1 MSGLNVIP
9 VNKVSLISEEDAHY
23 LLHTPFSYEK
33 QYSTYPEYHYA
44 TIAKVD
50 AWAKKQE
57 QALAHA
63 ARSWDTCISMLKQA
77 CRDFCA
83 RVEPDFE
90 PLLQEVLLIESKW
103 WVGFEP
109 IWSNFFAF
117 SSDYCTPKYISQRNH
132 RLLQVRVEILQHPR
146 EWIEKLIMSFYEVYK
161 AIPRSGTGI
170 FLRELSGEEAVEYV
184 GQVYKAIS
192 QGKLHIQELYQRAVG
207 NFMYDKRGNRLAPAP
222 ELGLR
227 NLEFIKN
234 TPFYSRAQV
243 KMAYDI
249 PLKPRLEHQWIIAAS
264 GAGKTQLL
272 QRMICDDIEHGRS
285 VVVIDSQRD
294 MIGELTRL
302 KHNMEVVYIDP
313 EDIEYPPGIALFDV
327 TFGTGAEAEARETQV
342 IELYEYMF
350 SVFGAELTAR
360 QGSLFTYGLR
370 LMFAIPKANIHTLVE
385 LFRGDKY
392 QFKRYWEN
400 MDSVERDF
408 FDREFFEKKYM
419 ANREQILAKLNK
431 ILENKTLRRIFSN
444 TESKLDFSILL
455 NRSPPA
461 GRAGVALFINTSQEQ
476 LGENGCALFGRFLLA
491 LITNAIVGRS
501 KMPKDQRRPVF
512 LYVDEGRD
520 YGNDDAFE
528 RIIYQCRKYKAGLI
542 FCSQN
547 IGQLSQKTVSAL
559 FTSSIKFVRAVKEP
573 AETRKL
579 AQSIRVDED
588 FLHDLDIKDRSHAEW
603 ACKIEN
609 QKTVKATVN
618 FGYLE
623 SQPTIT
629 EQEYQKLREENRRKY
644 CVSVFRGKPDGN
656 NARGSTPQAPLDQPK
671 PVGSGQS
678 PEQSGRDDSIWD

>member
-1 MSGLNVIP
+1 
-9 VNKVSLISEEDAHY
+9 
-23 LLHTPFSYEK
+23 
-33 QYSTYPEYHYA
+33 
-44 TIAKVD
+44 
-50 AWAKKQE
+50 
-57 QALAHA
+57 
-63 ARSWDTCISMLKQA
+63 
-77 CRDFCA
+77 
-83 RVEPDFE
+83 
-90 PLLQEVLLIESKW
+90 
-103 WVGFEP
+103 
-109 IWSNFFAF
+109 
-117 SSDYCTPKYISQRNH
+117 
-132 RLLQVRVEILQHPR
+132 
-146 EWIEKLIMSFYEVYK
+146 
-161 AIPRSGTGI
+161 
-170 FLRELSGEEAVEYV
+170 
-184 GQVYKAIS
+184 
-192 QGKLHIQELYQRAVG
+192 LHIEELYLQTLK
-207 NFMYDKRGNRLAPAP
+207 NPLCDKRGNRLYSPSP

-243 KMAYDI
+243 KTAFNL
-249 PLKPRLEHQWIIAAS
+249 PLKPRLEHQWIVAAS

-294 MIGELTRL
+294 MIGKLIRL
-302 KHNMEVVYIDP
+302 KHTMEVVYIDP

-327 TFGTGAEAEARETQV
+327 KFGTGAEAEARETQI

-360 QGSLFTYGLR
+360 QGSLFTFGLR

-444 TESKLDFSILL
+444 TQNKLDFSAIL
-455 NRSPPA
+455 NRP
-461 GRAGVALFINTSQEQ
+461 VAIFINTSQDQ
-476 LGENGCALFGRFLLA
+476 LGENGCALFGRFLLS

-501 KMPKDQRRPVF
+501 KIPEDQRRLVF
-512 LYVDEGRD
+512 IYVDEGRD

-528 RIIYQCRKYKAGLI
+528 RIIYQCRKYKTGLI

-573 AETRKL
+573 TETRKL

-609 QKTVKATVN
+609 QKTVKARVN

-623 SQPTIT
+623 SQSKIT
-629 EQEYQKLREENRRKY
+629 EAEYQKLREENRRKY
-644 CVSVFRGKPDGN
+644 CVKAASDGEKHKDRAEEVKPEEQKKAPKRRPEEPS
-656 NARGSTPQAPLDQPK
+656 ARQIPKTPDPHDFL
-671 PVGSGQS
+671 
-678 PEQSGRDDSIWD
+678 E

>member
-1 MSGLNVIP
+1 
-9 VNKVSLISEEDAHY
+9 
-23 LLHTPFSYEK
+23 
-33 QYSTYPEYHYA
+33 
-44 TIAKVD
+44 VD
-50 AWAKKQE
+50 AWAAKQA
-57 QALAHA
+57 QVLV
-63 ARSWDTCISMLKQA
+63 RLSSSWEIAIAMLKQA
-77 CRDFCA
+77 CREFCA
-83 RVEPDFE
+83 RVEQDFE
-90 PLLQEVLLIESKW
+90 PFLQEVFLIESKRW
-103 WVGFEP
+103 GSHVLP
-109 IWSNFFAF
+109 WSHVF
-117 SSDYCTPKYISQRNH
+117 SFGSSYDCPKYIYPTNCRD
-132 RLLQVRVEILQHPR
+132 LLQIRIEILKHPR
-146 EWIEKLIMSFYEVYK
+146 EWIEKLITTFYEIYK

-170 FLRELSGEEAVEYV
+170 FLRELSGEEALEYV
-184 GQVYKAIS
+184 GKVFKAIT
-192 QGKLHIQELYQRAVG
+192 QKNLHIEELYLQTLS
-207 NFMYDKRGNRLAPAP
+207 NILSDKKGNRLYSPTP

-234 TPFYSRAQV
+234 TPFYSLAQV
-243 KMAYDI
+243 KMSFDL
-249 PLKPRLEHQWIIAAS
+249 PLKPRLEHQWIVAAS

-294 MIGELTRL
+294 MIGKLIRL
-302 KHNMEVVYIDP
+302 KHTMEVVYIDP

-327 TFGTGAEAEARETQV
+327 TFGTGAEAEARETQI

-360 QGSLFTYGLR
+360 QGSLFTFGLR

-444 TESKLDFSILL
+444 TESKLDFSTLL
-455 NRSPPA
+455 NRP
-461 GRAGVALFINTSQEQ
+461 VALFINTSQEQ

-501 KMPKDQRRPVF
+501 KMPEDQRRPVF

-579 AQSIRVDED
+579 AQSIRVEED
-588 FLHDLDIKDRSHAEW
+588 FLHDLDIS
-603 ACKIEN
+603 CL
-609 QKTVKATVN
+609 V
-618 FGYLE
+618 
-623 SQPTIT
+623 
-629 EQEYQKLREENRRKY
+629 
-644 CVSVFRGKPDGN
+644 VFQLCCISLFKCL
-656 NARGSTPQAPLDQPK
+656 QIH
-671 PVGSGQS
+671 SG
-678 PEQSGRDDSIWD
+678 

>member
-1 MSGLNVIP
+1 MFLPKNY
-9 VNKVSLISEEDAHY
+9 EY
-23 LLHTPFSYEK
+23 LLLHSRHHIFYTFASTSGEGNEWYKDHPELKAQIQQKHIVQMRVLDEAWDKFIRYFNTCCNEFCRQDPSFIPFLEKVIRFENWKFPKERYTSNTATPQEYKVAGILVKAEK
-33 QYSTYPEYHYA
+33 YPALFLNAFYSLY
-44 TIAKVD
+44 
-50 AWAKKQE
+50 KKIPKGD
-57 QALAHA
+57 
-63 ARSWDTCISMLKQA
+63 SGI
-77 CRDFCA
+77 F
-83 RVEPDFE
+83 
-90 PLLQEVLLIESKW
+90 LQEVSDEVGQEIVKELFILIDAPLHYELLLWKFYTLI
-103 WVGFEP
+103 
-109 IWSNFFAF
+109 
-117 SSDYCTPKYISQRNH
+117 
-132 RLLQVRVEILQHPR
+132 HPR
-146 EWIEKLIMSFYEVYK
+146 
-161 AIPRSGTGI
+161 IPRDRSSKPL
-170 FLRELSGEEAVEYV
+170 FPKD
-184 GQVYKAIS
+184 YKEVL
-192 QGKLHIQELYQRAVG
+192 KDTPLYDLVQAKYP
-207 NFMYDKRGNRLAPAP
+207 F
-222 ELGLR
+222 
-227 NLEFIKN
+227 NL
-234 TPFYSRAQV
+234 
-243 KMAYDI
+243 
-249 PLKPRLEHQWIIAAS
+249 PLKPRLEHQWIVAGT

-294 MIGELTRL
+294 MIGKLTRL
-302 KHNMEVVYIDP
+302 KHTMEVVYIDP

-327 TFGTGAEAEARETQV
+327 KFGTGAEAEARETQV

-350 SVFGAELTAR
+350 SVFGTELTAR

-400 MDSVERDF
+400 MGSVERDF
-408 FDREFFEKKYM
+408 FDREFFEKKYA

-444 TESKLDFSILL
+444 TESKLDFSTIL
-455 NRSPPA
+455 NRP
-461 GRAGVALFINTSQEQ
+461 VAVFINTSQEQ
-476 LGENGCALFGRFLLA
+476 LGENGCALFGRFLLS
-491 LITNAIVGRS
+491 LITNAIVRRS
-501 KMPKDQRRPVF
+501 KIPEDQRRPVF

-579 AQSIRVDED
+579 AQSIRVEED

-623 SQPTIT
+623 SQPKIP

-644 CVSVFRGKPDGN
+644 CVKVNGGKPAGDS
-656 NARGSTPQAPLDQPK
+656 ALGSTPKDPPDSPLPT
-671 PVGSGQS
+671 GSGQR
-678 PEQSGRDDSIWD
+678 PEVGGRDDSIWD